1 MTDLKDLTL
10 IDNGFS
16 DAAVGKLISG
26 VPGDLESFTFEQNEI
41 KP

>member
-1 MTDLKDLTL
+1 MTDLTDLAL

-26 VPGDLESFTFEQNEI
+26 LPADIKSFTFEKNEI
-41 KP
+41 RN